1 MNCSSARLVLY
12 PKPELSETRIDMSKA
27 SHHLARCEACQDY
40 FRDQEA
46 FASDL
51 ALASKPIVASDA
63 LQQRVS
69 LEIQGHRRAPASQIR
84 RSFRRVG
91 AVAASVAVLIA
102 GFAAWSLRRAPSR
115 EFFEEL
121 CADHAKYL
129 DAQSQIRTD
138 HPEIVERWFRDKAG
152 FRVHVPSS
160 SDAQLLGARLCF
172 LKTHRAALV
181 FFRKEGHPVSLFE
194 LNASEISL
202 RALQHSVID
211 ANEVWHES
219 MNGYSVVAMRK
230 QGVVSIL
237 VSDLRES
244 DLMGLA
250 SL

>member
-1 MNCSSARLVLY
+1 MNCSAARLVLY
-12 PKPELSETRIDMSKA
+12 PRPELAETRIDIAEA
-27 SHHLARCEACQDY
+27 SRHLAQCEACQDY
-40 FRDQEA
+40 FRSQDA

-51 ALASKPIVASDA
+51 ALASKPVAASDA
-63 LQQRVS
+63 LRQRVS
-69 LEIQGHRRAPASQIR
+69 REIENHRRASNSQGKLLWWR
-84 RSFRRVG
+84 LG
-91 AVAASVAVLIA
+91 AIAACAAVLIV
-102 GFAAWSLRRAPSR
+102 GWSAWSLRRASSR
-115 EFFEEL
+115 EFFDEV

-129 DAQSQIRTD
+129 EAQSQIQTD
-138 HPEIVERWFRDKAG
+138 HPETVERWFRDKAG

-160 SDAQLLGARLCF
+160 PEAQLLGARLCF

-211 ANEVWHES
+211 ASEVWHDS
-219 MNGYSVVAMRK
+219 LNGYSVVAVRK

-244 DLMGLA
+244 DLLGLA